1 MRLFYSPTSPYAR
14 KARVVARELTV
25 QLEEVQVNPFAWDT
39 DFGAV
44 NPINRVPALELANGS
59 VLFDSPVIC
68 EYLDVA
74 GGSVLLPREGAARW
88 AVLRLQALGDGL
100 MDAATPLRQET
111 ARLPQQQSPDRI
123 ALHRRTISQVLDHLD
138 QDVSQVSGV
147 SIGTISIASALSYL
161 DFRFPADRWDEGRQ
175 RLHHWYEDFRQR
187 PSFQQT
193 ALG

>member
-88 AVLRLQALGDGL
+88 AVLRLQALGDGRPGYRSSNPPTEL
-100 MDAATPLRQET
+100 PCTG
-111 ARLPQQQSPDRI
+111 ARSARF
-123 ALHRRTISQVLDHLD
+123 
-138 QDVSQVSGV
+138 
-147 SIGTISIASALSYL
+147 SITWTKTYP
-161 DFRFPADRWDEGRQ
+161 R
-175 RLHHWYEDFRQR
+175 
-187 PSFQQT
+187 
-193 ALG
+193 